1 MFHIEGGIYLGAR
14 FIKAA
19 VIYFVIGTTL
29 GLVMGISQQFQYT
42 SVHAHINLV
51 GWASLAI
58 IGLIYKVF
66 PEAGEAKLA
75 RIQFWLHNIGLPLLV
90 ISMVI
95 FTTDHHEIG
104 IPFASIGGLMIIS
117 SVILMIVNVFKRVK

>member
-1 MFHIEGGIYLGAR
+1 MSER

-19 VIYFVIGTTL
+19 VVYFLIGTIF
-29 GLVMGISQQFQYT
+29 GLVMGISEQFQYT

-58 IGLIYKVF
+58 IGVIYKVY
-66 PEAGEAKLA
+66 PNAGQSKLA
-75 RIQFWLHNIGLPLLV
+75 KIQFWLHMIGLPLLV

-95 FTTDHHEIG
+95 FTTEYVNVG
-104 IPFASIGGLMIIS
+104 IPIASLGGLMVIA
-117 SVILMIVNVFKRVK
+117 SVILMTVNVFKRV